1 MRSTTKRRRHPAVLA
16 LSLAA
21 AVTLVGCASGSGSDA
36 AEPRT
41 SKAASPS
48 APKGVV
54 TKQFAASTL
63 SAYEKTNNKA
73 NGLASKART
82 ERAGELL
89 STVEGGQL
97 NEQSQADYDQWK
109 TWSSK
114 EQKAYGTPFFY
125 TDRQY
130 LLPREGT
137 ATWFA
142 VVGKSSSGDKDEA
155 LMIFDRV
162 DGTYKMVASVY
173 AESTPIPEVAV
184 DRDGLATAVDPSRQV
199 GALAPDGLAV
209 AFEDLF
215 ETGGKHSGAQLA
227 SSRPAKESI
236 GFYKNRNDN
245 NGGKATTE
253 FTYAA
258 PAHPKVYALKLKN
271 GGVLAVFPTAHTI
284 TRSLKGAY
292 AAAYEIGP
300 SKAEAVYNPLSRD
313 TITDEQQGQALA
325 VLSPSGKPQVIA
337 REYRLVDSR

>member
-1 MRSTTKRRRHPAVLA
+1 MRSTTQRRRHLAVLA
-16 LSLAA
+16 LSLTT
-21 AVTLVGCASGSGSDA
+21 AVTVAGCASSSGSGTS
-36 AEPRT
+36 ETRT
-41 SKAASPS
+41 SKAASLP

-54 TKQFAASTL
+54 TKEFAESAL

-73 NGLASKART
+73 NDLASKART
-82 ERAGELL
+82 VQARELL
-89 STVEGGQL
+89 SKVEGGQL
-97 NEQSQADYDQWK
+97 NEQSQADYAQWK
-109 TWSSK
+109 TWSAK
-114 EQKAYGTPFFY
+114 EQRDYGTPFFY

-142 VVGKSSSGDKDEA
+142 VVGKSSSSDEDEA
-155 LMIFDRV
+155 LMVFDRV

-184 DRDGLATAVDPSRQV
+184 DRNGLATAVDPSRRV
-199 GALAPDGLAV
+199 GGLAPAGLAV

-227 SSRPAKESI
+227 STRPAKESV
-236 GFYKNRNDN
+236 GFYKDRNDN

-253 FTYAA
+253 FTYAD

-271 GGVLAVFPTAHTI
+271 GGVLAVFPTAHTV

-292 AAAYEIGP
+292 ASTYEIDP

-313 TITDEQQGQALA
+313 TIIDEQQGQALA
-325 VLSPSGKPQVIA
+325 VLTPSGKPQVIA